1 MCYSIELTGGS
12 FFVGTAAWA
21 LGIWAAVVSDS
32 WRFAVAVTA
41 VWYGL
46 WMQIPDFIAW
56 AVYMRRGVEATEDQ
70 DVLLKGKWGYVAAFI
85 GFWLTSLQ
93 PTVVN
98 VLAICFN
105 TKMPWMQG
113 ISGAVIVLL
122 EAPQIVWW
130 WLHRAN
136 RDKWLLYR
144 VKHNPGGY
152 FAVNCELNHAWW
164 QEEDAELDE
173 KRHWFVKWYE
183 TASSKSAFPQ
193 GRAFLYLLNMLI
205 GTVFVIVGAS
215 QEEPVARLR
224 IGIYVGMSMVW
235 VTAALSLLLTHRRLE
250 GRYASVWCWT
260 TWLALL
266 AMVMSAMME
275 EWSRGSEGAQPRLQ
289 WFALTEG
296 LSLTTGMFVGYVVRY
311 LAVESEGSE
320 GSERRSERRSERSE
334 EKESLNGRSSTRR
347 PRRGRMPPLLM
358 RTTSP
363 KLV

>member
-21 LGIWAAVVSDS
+21 LGLWAAVVSDS
-32 WRFAVAVTA
+32 WRFAVTVTV
-41 VWYGL
+41 VWYAL

-56 AVYMRRGVEATEDQ
+56 AVYMRRGVKAMENQ
-70 DVLLKGKWGYVAAFI
+70 DVLLRGKWGYVAAFI

-93 PTVVN
+93 PTVVH
-98 VLAICFN
+98 VLAICLN
-105 TKMPWMQG
+105 MKMPWLQG
-113 ISGAVIVLL
+113 ISAAVIGLL

-130 WLHRAN
+130 WLYRAN
-136 RDKWLLYR
+136 RDKWLVYR
-144 VKHNPGGY
+144 VTHNPGGY
-152 FAVNCELNHAWW
+152 FAVKCELNHAWW
-164 QEEDAELDE
+164 QEEAAELDE
-173 KRHWFVKWYE
+173 NRHWFWKWYE
-183 TASSKSAFPQ
+183 TASSNSTFPQ
-193 GRAFLYLLNMLI
+193 GRALLYLLNMLI

-235 VTAALSLLLTHRRLE
+235 VTAALSLLLTHRRVE

-275 EWSRGSEGAQPRLQ
+275 AWSKGSDGAQPRLQ

-296 LSLTTGMFVGYVVRY
+296 LSLTAGLFVGYVVRF
-311 LAVESEGSE
+311 LAVQSDG
-320 GSERRSERRSERSE
+320 SE
-334 EKESLNGRSSTRR
+334 EKQSLNRRASTPRPQRGRG
-347 PRRGRMPPLLM
+347 RGRMPPLLM

-363 KLV
+363 TLG